1 MLHNL
6 ALPDQPTRA
15 PFNRRSNAFADAW
28 RGLFVDAPAPAG
40 GGGAPAAPAAA
51 AAPAPAPEAKPAAP
65 APEAKPAAAAA
76 AAAPAPEA
84 KKDDIIAAVEP
95 AKASADDMRKYL
107 VEKGGKDEDVKKLS
121 DADLEKQFTEAKAK
135 EQPAAKPGE
144 VKVEDIKVTVPEGI
158 EIDEKL
164 MGDFKGLIA
173 DAKLSPQE
181 RAQKLVDLHASALKA
196 AADKQFS
203 RYGRI
208 TFADW
213 ARRMDDDGKVATI
226 INLLSQSNEVLKDML
241 VIEANQATSTR
252 PPCARASERDL
263 APAELRRLA
272 DEEHDR
278 PGGRQLRQPRDLQHD
293 RQGHRGPERQHRRVP
308 PVGRPGLPRGH
319 EPADGWA
326 CSSTATPRSTRSASW
341 ASRRATTRDDGDRA
355 DRGERDRRRRHVG
368 ATNTSIWV
376 WSGARTRWHG
386 FFPKGKISGLQHRD
400 LGEWTVYD
408 ANNNPYQAYRT
419 HFKWELGLTVR
430 DWRYA
435 VRIANIDVTLQTG
448 RTRRT

>member
-196 AADKQFS
+196 AADKQQQVWTDTNEKWKGEVRADKELGGTNLEATRS
-203 RYGRI
+203 TISKAI
-208 TFADW
+208 TEVMGKDAASTFDAFLFTG
-213 ARRMDDDGKVATI
+213 AANNPAIVRAMFRMSKLIVEGDPVAGG
-226 INLLSQSNEVLKDML
+226 
-241 VIEANQATSTR
+241 
-252 PPCARASERDL
+252 
-263 APAELRRLA
+263 APAEAKGLA
-272 DEEHDR
+272 
-278 PGGRQLRQPRDLQHD
+278 
-293 RQGHRGPERQHRRVP
+293 
-308 PVGRPGLPRGH
+308 
-319 EPADGWA
+319 
-326 CSSTATPRSTRSASW
+326 STLASMYP
-341 ASRRATTRDDGDRA
+341 S
-355 DRGERDRRRRHVG
+355 
-368 ATNTSIWV
+368 
-376 WSGARTRWHG
+376 
-386 FFPKGKISGLQHRD
+386 
-400 LGEWTVYD
+400 
-408 ANNNPYQAYRT
+408 ANNGAA
-419 HFKWELGLTVR
+419 K
-430 DWRYA
+430 A
-435 VRIANIDVTLQTG
+435 AA
-448 RTRRT
+448 